1 MSISISGDGSI
12 TGVSTSYTFDKS
24 VSIAG
29 TVSYED
35 VTSIDAVGIITAQSG
50 IHIDDSIVHLGDTNT
65 KIRFPAADT
74 VTIET
79 GGTEALRVGSDQK
92 VYFGDFAS
100 AGSKAYIEKEVSGD
114 YKFNIHASSSTAQN
128 RIITFNSREDVEAM
142 RLDASGR
149 LAIGTTTPETTG
161 ALTVSMSDTNEKYLS
176 LINRQ
181 NWGYGVGIDFM
192 QPLASGGS
200 VIKSGKILSDW
211 ESANNSL
218 LSFYTTGSGTL
229 AERLRITSTGKCE
242 VYKGTSTT
250 GKTSGSEAFTVGN
263 GGGNHRF
270 AVYPDGT
277 TVIGGTGDIGNNN
290 IQLTNNGNATFAG
303 TIISQAN
310 PEASD
315 TTNGAMLDKVKV
327 VVRNA
332 AGQSVWLGYKNGT
345 SGATSSINVDGDTT
359 IRDLTVRTVTSSD
372 QVISNRSGTS
382 VCFRAQSS
390 GTDNFT
396 VQADGKVTATDI
408 EVSDSSPTV
417 EINASGNGQPTI
429 ELQQSGTA
437 YAKFLFDGNH
447 VQFGN
452 FYSGGATKLYG
463 GNDERIR
470 INSNGRVDVGDE
482 LGVSHAGQFQVIHTG
497 GGQQDNDC
505 LAFFE
510 TNANDWCI
518 ITNSNEP
525 GNNSHYHIYFYESGS
540 GRGRIFGLYGQN
552 VQYATGSDYRWK
564 ENIVEMTGTEGIDIC
579 KKLKPSKFNWI
590 KNREGTGKINT
601 VDGFI
606 AHEVE
611 EAGVLGAVSGEKDA
625 VNEDGSIDGQM
636 LDYGQMTPVLAAAI
650 KGLIAKVETLET
662 QNADLL
668 SRVTVLEG

>member
-250 GKTSGSEAFTVGN
+250 GKTSGSEAFIVGN
-263 GGGNHRF
+263 GGSNHRF
-270 AVYPDGT
+270 AVYPNGS
-277 TVIGGTGDIGNNN
+277 TVIGGTGDIGNYN
-290 IQLTNNGNATFAG
+290 ILLQNDGAITAKSSYTVLHPSAASSGIQAYGTYANGVNTFSVKTDGSAEFSGSITSSGDITSSSDISLKDNVITYENA
-303 TIISQAN
+303 
-310 PEASD
+310 
-315 TTNGAMLDKVKV
+315 LDKVLAMRGV
-327 VVRNA
+327 EYDRN
-332 AGQSVWLGYKNGT
+332 
-345 SGATSSINVDGDTT
+345 DM
-359 IRDLTVRTVTSSD
+359 
-372 QVISNRSGTS
+372 
-382 VCFRAQSS
+382 
-390 GTDNFT
+390 
-396 VQADGKVTATDI
+396 DGK
-408 EVSDSSPTV
+408 
-417 EINASGNGQPTI
+417 
-429 ELQQSGTA
+429 
-437 YAKFLFDGNH
+437 
-447 VQFGN
+447 
-452 FYSGGATKLYG
+452 
-463 GNDERIR
+463 
-470 INSNGRVDVGDE
+470 
-482 LGVSHAGQFQVIHTG
+482 
-497 GGQQDNDC
+497 
-505 LAFFE
+505 
-510 TNANDWCI
+510 
-518 ITNSNEP
+518 
-525 GNNSHYHIYFYESGS
+525 
-540 GRGRIFGLYGQN
+540 
-552 VQYATGSDYRWK
+552 
-564 ENIVEMTGTEGIDIC
+564 
-579 KKLKPSKFNWI
+579 
-590 KNREGTGKINT
+590 
-601 VDGFI
+601 
-606 AHEVE
+606 HEV
-611 EAGVLGAVSGEKDA
+611 
-625 VNEDGSIDGQM
+625 
-636 LDYGQMTPVLAAAI
+636 
-650 KGLIAKVETLET
+650 GLIAQEVEKIIPEVVGET
-662 QNADLL
+662 KGIKNIAYGKLTAVLIEAIKEQQQQIEDLKQQL
-668 SRVTVLEG
+668 NKGK

>member
-1 MSISISGDGSI
+1 MSQINVDNIRNRLGGAIGAPSGI
-12 TGVSTSYTFDKS
+12 VVTGVSTFSGD
-24 VSIAG
+24 VSIGG
-29 TVSYED
+29 TLTYED
-35 VTSIDAVGIITAQSG
+35 VTNIDSVGVITARSDVSIADKI
-50 IHIDDSIVHLGDTNT
+50 IHTSNT
-65 KIRFPAADT
+65 GTAIRFPANDT
-74 VTIET
+74 FTVETAGSERVRVNSAGNVGIATASPDNQLHVFGATASAIKIET
-79 GGTEALRVGSDQK
+79 GDGGFNPIVIQENPDRTWHTGLRGDASDSW
-92 VYFGDFAS
+92 VVRDATAS
-100 AGSKAYIEKEVSGD
+100 ANRLVIDTSG
-114 YKFNIHASSSTAQN
+114 
-128 RIITFNSREDVEAM
+128 
-142 RLDASGR
+142 
-149 LAIGTTTPETTG
+149 AINATGNFTTG
-161 ALTVSMSDTNEKYLS
+161 
-176 LINRQ
+176 
-181 NWGYGVGIDFM
+181 
-192 QPLASGGS
+192 GS
-200 VIKSGKILSDW
+200 
-211 ESANNSL
+211 
-218 LSFYTTGSGTL
+218 
-229 AERLRITSTGKCE
+229 
-242 VYKGTSTT
+242 
-250 GKTSGSEAFTVGN
+250 
-263 GGGNHRF
+263 
-270 AVYPDGT
+270 
-277 TVIGGTGDIGNNN
+277 
-290 IQLTNNGNATFAG
+290 
-303 TIISQAN
+303 IISEAN

-518 ITNSNEP
+518 ITNSNES

-606 AHEVE
+606 AHEVSDIVP
-611 EAGVLGAVSGEKDA
+611 EAISGEKDA
-625 VNEDGSIDGQM
+625 MKTEEYEVTPAVLDEDGNVITEAVMGTREVPDYQGIDQSK
-636 LDYGQMTPVLAAAI
+636 LVPLLVKTIQELEARIT
-650 KGLIAKVETLET
+650 TLENT
-662 QNADLL
+662 
-668 SRVTVLEG
+668 

>member
-161 ALTVSMSDTNEKYLS
+161 ALTVSMSDTSEKYLT

-229 AERLRITSTGKCE
+229 AERLRITSAGNLAL
-242 VYKGTSTT
+242 GND
-250 GKTSGSEAFTVGN
+250 GSFPIYTDTN
-263 GGGNHRF
+263 DRNF
-270 AVYPDGT
+270 
-277 TVIGGTGDIGNNN
+277 ILGTGSDDAA
-290 IQLTNNGNATFAG
+290 IQLH
-303 TIISQAN
+303 
-310 PEASD
+310 
-315 TTNGAMLDKVKV
+315 
-327 VVRNA
+327 
-332 AGQSVWLGYKNGT
+332 
-345 SGATSSINVDGDTT
+345 
-359 IRDLTVRTVTSSD
+359 
-372 QVISNRSGTS
+372 
-382 VCFRAQSS
+382 S
-390 GTDNFT
+390 GTDKFGGLYFG
-396 VQADGKVTATDI
+396 DAT
-408 EVSDSSPTV
+408 
-417 EINASGNGQPTI
+417 N
-429 ELQQSGTA
+429 
-437 YAKFLFDGNH
+437 
-447 VQFGN
+447 
-452 FYSGGATKLYG
+452 GGARY
-463 GNDERIR
+463 
-470 INSNGRVDVGDE
+470 
-482 LGVSHAGQFQVIHTG
+482 
-497 GGQQDNDC
+497 
-505 LAFFE
+505 
-510 TNANDWCI
+510 
-518 ITNSNEP
+518 
-525 GNNSHYHIYFYESGS
+525 
-540 GRGRIFGLYGQN
+540 RGYIEY
-552 VQYATGSDYRWK
+552 K
-564 ENIVEMTGTEGIDIC
+564 
-579 KKLKPSKFNWI
+579 
-590 KNREGTGKINT
+590 
-601 VDGFI
+601 
-606 AHEVE
+606 HEDRKSV
-611 EAGVLGAVSGEKDA
+611 V
-625 VNEDGSIDGQM
+625 
-636 LDYGQMTPVLAAAI
+636 
-650 KGLIAKVETLET
+650 
-662 QNADLL
+662 
-668 SRVTVLEG
+668 